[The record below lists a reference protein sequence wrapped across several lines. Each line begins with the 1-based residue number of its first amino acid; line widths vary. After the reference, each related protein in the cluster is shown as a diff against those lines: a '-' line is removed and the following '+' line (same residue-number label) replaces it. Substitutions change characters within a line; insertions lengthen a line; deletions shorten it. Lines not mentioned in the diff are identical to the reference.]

1 MKKNNLGYLLLL
13 NTIILFS
20 TYEVVS
26 KTITERVNPFQI
38 NFIRF
43 LLGGIMLF
51 IFILIKRDI
60 KISMKEL
67 MNTALLGIINVVFSM
82 NLIQLSLSMPDSK
95 ASIVA
100 VIFSSNPI
108 FVAFFAALIE
118 KERLQLYKIAGFVL
132 GMTGIVIISTNSL
145 NLETL
150 NIKSP
155 FLALLS
161 AVLYGLYTVLG
172 RRVSS
177 RIGSLKM
184 NSYSFLIGSLILL
197 PLLLIFRM
205 PVISFD
211 TTAAIQV
218 IYLSFFVT
226 GLAYLTYFKG
236 LTLVGASSGS
246 LVFFLKPV
254 LAGVFAI
261 IFLREHFTSNLFI
274 GTLFILF
281 GIIIIIYWK
290 DIVRSKVLF
299 RNLFN

>member
-1 MKKNNLGYLLLL
+1 
-13 NTIILFS
+13 
-20 TYEVVS
+20 
-26 KTITERVNPFQI
+26 
-38 NFIRF
+38 
-43 LLGGIMLF
+43 
-51 IFILIKRDI
+51 
-60 KISMKEL
+60 
-67 MNTALLGIINVVFSM
+67 
-82 NLIQLSLSMPDSK
+82 
-95 ASIVA
+95 
-100 VIFSSNPI
+100 
-108 FVAFFAALIE
+108 
-118 KERLQLYKIAGFVL
+118 LQLYKIAGFVL